1 MDQIQLL
8 AVNIPYPM
16 ELLFSVLEGHFF
28 FNDDL
33 VAAKE
38 KGTFWSIHVTLQHDL
53 PLVILYLQCP

>member
-28 FNDDL
+28 FNNDL

-38 KGTFWSIHVTLQHDL
+38 KGTF
-53 PLVILYLQCP
+53 